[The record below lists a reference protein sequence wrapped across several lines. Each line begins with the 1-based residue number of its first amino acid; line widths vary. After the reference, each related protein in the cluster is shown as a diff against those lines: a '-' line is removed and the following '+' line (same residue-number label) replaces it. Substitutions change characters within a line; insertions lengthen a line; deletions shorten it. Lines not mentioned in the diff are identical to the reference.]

1 VIVPEPYRARPARR
15 EDLDDLVELFEAR
28 DLVDVGFVDQAR
40 EEILEDWASPT
51 LDFASDTTVVKS
63 PQGAIAAYGVV
74 LVNDPDVQVFAVGK
88 VHPSHVGRGL
98 GAAILAEQERR
109 ARRLI
114 GTGVRAPLRTIRP
127 ETDVAAHGLARSC
140 GYAHVRSSW
149 LMERALPAPDVAGP
163 DPDGITFR
171 LGSARDEPSI
181 HAVLESAFEQH
192 FGYERTPYEQW
203 ARWVRASPG
212 YDPALAVLALS
223 GDRPVGVSV
232 NLAALDGAGWIG
244 DLGVLEGF
252 RRRGIASALL
262 ARSFETLSAAG
273 HHEVRLGVD
282 SENATGATRLYEG
295 VGMTVRRRFDL
306 YEKQLTGA

>member
-1 VIVPEPYRARPARR
+1 MIVPEPYRARPARR
-15 EDLDDLVELFEAR
+15 DDLDDLVELFEAR

-51 LDFASDTTVVKS
+51 LDFARDTTVVED
-63 PQGAIAAYGVV
+63 PEGAVAAYGIV
-74 LVNDPDVQVFAVGK
+74 LVNDPDVQVFAMGK

-98 GAAILAEQERR
+98 GAAIFAEQERR
-109 ARRLI
+109 ARELI
-114 GTGVRAPLRTIRP
+114 GPGMSSPLRTSVP

-163 DPDGITFR
+163 DPGGITFR
-171 LGSARDEPSI
+171 LGSAGDEPTI

-192 FGYERTPYEQW
+192 FGYERMPYEQW

-212 YDPALAVLALS
+212 YDPALVVLACS

-232 NLAALDGAGWIG
+232 NLAAPDGAGWIG

-273 HHEVRLGVD
+273 HHQVRLGVD